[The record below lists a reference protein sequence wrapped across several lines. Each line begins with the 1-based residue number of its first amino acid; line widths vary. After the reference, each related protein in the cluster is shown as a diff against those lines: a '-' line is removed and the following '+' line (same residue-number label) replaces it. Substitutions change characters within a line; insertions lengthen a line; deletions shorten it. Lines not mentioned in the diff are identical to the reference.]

1 MPTSKGEEKALTT
14 DKERGKANESKK
26 KQNDIFIRVT

>member
-14 DKERGKANESKK
+14 DKERGKKNESKK
-26 KQNDIFIRVT
+26 NKMT